1 MKKMLKE
8 NRVLFALILILIV
21 CFIAICSVVV
31 SYFVGTHRSVY
42 GDRLEEKVTVKEKDI
57 KEYIKALEEKE
68 LVKSTDFRVS
78 IRTIYID
85 IDFVET
91 ATLVEA
97 ESIAASS
104 LENIKEDV
112 LAYYDVNFILNKE
125 KTETDDGFVIM
136 GAKNSKSANVSW
148 NNNTVIETEAEEE

>member
-148 NNNTVIETEAEEE
+148 NNNTVIETEAVEE

>member
-57 KEYIKALEEKE
+57 KEYIRALEEKE

>member
-42 GDRLEEKVTVKEKDI
+42 GDRLEEKITVKDKEI
-57 KEYIKALEEKE
+57 KEYITLLKEKE
-68 LVKSTDFRVS
+68 LVEDVNFRTS
-78 IRTIYID
+78 IRTIYIN

-91 ATLVEA
+91 ATLIEA
-97 ESIAASS
+97 ESIAAAS
-104 LENIKEDV
+104 LENIKEEI

-125 KTETDDGFVIM
+125 KTATDAGFVIM
-136 GAKNSKSANVSW
+136 GAKNSKSTNVSW
-148 NNNTVIETEAEEE
+148 TNNTVIEPVTEEE